1 MPKLRRIILGVIT
14 EELRCDQF
22 ELGVHLLGIGR
33 MTRLNEEH
41 LKHAG
46 CTDVITF
53 DYADPARRE
62 WLGGDIFVCV
72 PEAIRQAGQFRTR
85 WEEEVVRYIVHG
97 LLHLKGFDD
106 LSPRQRRLMKSEEN
120 RVLRSVKRRLA
131 LAKLGRKRS
140 SRAASRG

>member
-1 MPKLRRIILGVIT
+1 MPALRRIVLAVIS
-14 EELRCDQF
+14 EELSSDQF
-22 ELGVHLLGIGR
+22 ELGVHLLGVAP
-33 MTRLNEEH
+33 MTHLNEEH

-72 PEAIRQAGQFRTR
+72 PEATRQASQFRTR

-106 LSPRQRRLMKSEEN
+106 RSPRQRQRMKREEN
-120 RVLRSVKRRLA
+120 RVLRSVKRRFA
-131 LAKLGRKRS
+131 LGQLGGKRS
-140 SRAASRG
+140 RRATSRA